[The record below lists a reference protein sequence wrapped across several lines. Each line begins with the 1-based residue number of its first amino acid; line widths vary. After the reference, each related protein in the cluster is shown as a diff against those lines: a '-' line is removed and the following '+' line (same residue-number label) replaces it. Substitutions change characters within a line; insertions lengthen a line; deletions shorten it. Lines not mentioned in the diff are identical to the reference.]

1 MEDVA
6 MRFRTRPLSPVVF
19 DLEAQ
24 PGPWA
29 GSDWTYRMMLTGALW
44 TEDTGMTYLAPDFSG
59 EELDAWVQPLRAKG
73 TLVVAHNGD
82 KYDLPLLTGTLLKFG
97 LPMLGT
103 VLLSDT
109 CSHLPKM
116 GSALSRKLGDLSAR
130 LDLHNQKGSLGPYE
144 WEAVYERQEW
154 ALEALEEY
162 NVADVLATYELWK
175 ELNRLGWLGP
185 AKSWRARK

>member
-1 MEDVA
+1 
-6 MRFRTRPLSPVVF
+6 MRLSTRALQPIVF

-29 GSDWTYRMMLTGALW
+29 GSDWTFRMLLAGALW
-44 TEDTGMTYLAPDFSG
+44 TEDTGMTYLAPDFD
-59 EELDAWVQPLRAKG
+59 EDELDAWTQPFRRKG
-73 TLVVAHNGD
+73 TIVVGHNAD

-109 CSHLPKM
+109 CSHLPKL
-116 GSALSRKLGDLSAR
+116 GSAMSKRLGDLSAR

-154 ALEALEEY
+154 ALEALRAY
-162 NVADVLATYELWK
+162 NEADVLATHELWK
-175 ELNRLGWLGP
+175 SLSEKGWLSAP
-185 AKSWRARK
+185 KSWRPSK